1 MCVSSCS
8 NGRVGMLVML
18 KCLYSPQCNG
28 VRREWEGGNSNGD
41 KWRERMR
48 EGGSGREGGR
58 EHLLVQK
65 KLYGD

>member
-28 VRREWEGGNSNGD
+28 VRREWEGDDSNGD
-41 KWRERMR
+41 KWRERRRR
-48 EGGSGREGGR
+48 EGGFGR